1 MKIAIGNDH
10 GAVDYKNTIMEML
23 REEGHEVINC
33 GTDSYES
40 CDYVDYGKAVAEKVA
55 SGEAEKGI
63 VICANHCIRYF
74 PLYLCR

>member
-40 CDYVDYGKAVAEKVA
+40 CDYVD
-55 SGEAEKGI
+55 
-63 VICANHCIRYF
+63 
-74 PLYLCR
+74 